1 MFRRFLYK
9 SSPYLVG
16 IGASLALIAFYLGLM
31 TITGDWFYAKIQFG
45 EYRWWIIALSIGLG
59 IQSTLFTFLRRG
71 LKGTEKK
78 AAKSALAASGSI
90 STGSM
95 VVCCLHHLTDI
106 APFLGL
112 PIVALTLQKYQT
124 LFFLIGVLSNSY
136 GILMMLRMMQKH
148 GLIRIKN
155 FPKFLILK
163 LEGISDK
170 GGYKGGY
177 KDEKVV

>member
-1 MFRRFLYK
+1 MFRRYLYK

-16 IGASLALIAFYLGLM
+16 VAASVGLLAFYLGLM
-31 TITGDWFYAKIQFG
+31 TLTGDWFYAKIQF
-45 EYRWWIIALSIGLG
+45 EQYRWWIIALSIGLG

-78 AAKSALAASGSI
+78 AAKSTLAVTGSI

-112 PIVALTLQKYQT
+112 PILAVALQKYQT
-124 LFFLIGVLSNSY
+124 VFFLIGVLSNSY
-136 GILMMLRMMQKH
+136 GILMMLRMMRKH
-148 GLIRIKN
+148 GLIQTKN
-155 FPKFLILK
+155 FSKFLILK
-163 LEGISDK
+163 LRVISD
-170 GGYKGGY
+170 KGGY